1 MRWSAASDIKGTH
14 SCESR
19 NPSLGCVVPAVWFDR
34 LTMSGAYGS
43 PPHPPPPL
51 DDRVRGHDDDGG
63 AVVDTGRRIVR
74 GGRPLLP
81 VSTRTSF
88 AGVVTVERG
97 LGY

>member
-1 MRWSAASDIKGTH
+1 MGRVLARRMVRQAHHERGIRLAAT
-14 SCESR
+14 
-19 NPSLGCVVPAVWFDR
+19 PATLWMTAFA
-34 LTMSGAYGS
+34 G
-43 PPHPPPPL
+43 
-51 DDRVRGHDDDGG
+51 DDGG